1 LNDNLETKGGS
12 PVRRKLKQGAIA
24 AVAVF
29 AMGLLVAACGS
40 SSKKA
45 KGPPTIGGAP
55 EFATRFE
62 GLVGLKQEYGLTNV
76 KFKPLAIGLQ
86 YKALDDGQVQVADV
100 FTTDGQLQGK
110 KYTVLKDPKN
120 VFGFQNVAP
129 VVSKKAVTAEGPAF
143 TQTLNAVSAK
153 LTTPAMQQMNGA
165 VDLDKN
171 QPAAVAG
178 KFLMA
183 NGLAVHATD
192 GAGKPPVTIGGKNFT
207 EQSVLAEL
215 YSQAL
220 QAKGYKVTVKLNIG
234 STEIIDKALT
244 SGKID
249 LYPEYTGVLLTA
261 VAHDTK
267 RPASADAAYAT
278 AKAYEEQRGFTL
290 LDKTAF
296 ANTDALA
303 VKESYAKDNDLKE
316 VGDLKKLK

>member
-1 LNDNLETKGGS
+1 M
-12 PVRRKLKQGAIA
+12 QGAIA
-24 AVAVF
+24 AAAVIL
-29 AMGLLVAACGS
+29 MGLAVAACGS

-45 KGPPTIGGAP
+45 AGPPTLGGAP

-62 GLVGLKQEYGLTNV
+62 GLVGLKQEYGLTNI

-86 YKALDDGQVQVADV
+86 YKALDDGQIQVADV

-110 KYTVLKDPKN
+110 KYAVLKDPKN
-120 VFGFQNVAP
+120 VFGFQNIAP
-129 VVSKKAVTAEGPAF
+129 VVSQKVVSAEGPAF
-143 TQTLNAVSAK
+143 AQTLNVVSAK

-171 QPAAVAG
+171 APAAVAK
-178 KFLMA
+178 KFLSA
-183 NGLAVHATD
+183 NGLDTPGKD
-192 GAGKPPVTIGGKNFT
+192 GAGKPPVTLGGKNFT

-267 RPASADAAYAT
+267 RPTSADAAYTT
-278 AKAYEEQRGFTL
+278 AKAFEEKRGFTL

>member
-1 LNDNLETKGGS
+1 
-12 PVRRKLKQGAIA
+12 
-24 AVAVF
+24 
-29 AMGLLVAACGS
+29 
-40 SSKKA
+40 
-45 KGPPTIGGAP
+45 
-55 EFATRFE
+55 
-62 GLVGLKQEYGLTNV
+62 
-76 KFKPLAIGLQ
+76 KPLAIGLQ

-207 EQSVLAEL
+207 EQSVMAEL